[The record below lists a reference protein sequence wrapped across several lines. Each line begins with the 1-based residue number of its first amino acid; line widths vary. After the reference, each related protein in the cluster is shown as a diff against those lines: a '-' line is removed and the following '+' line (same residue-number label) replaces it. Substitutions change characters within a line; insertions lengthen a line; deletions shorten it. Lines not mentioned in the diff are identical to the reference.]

1 MAMAAMGNPQNGGP
15 DGGKVIGHVYTMLPE
30 WNMVPI
36 AILQFFNSMFKK
48 GLQFHACSLCVFAV
62 LVGKTWQ
69 DNWGSIHSLN
79 SLIFSSRTLQ
89 SPKLS
94 LPGAFG
100 RRQGMQLF

>member
-48 GLQFHACSLCVFAV
+48 GLHPFVEFADFFLQDFAESQIESARSVWTKTGYAIV
-62 LVGKTWQ
+62 LERTWKYLK
-69 DNWGSIHSLN
+69 DEMATIEY
-79 SLIFSSRTLQ
+79 
-89 SPKLS
+89 
-94 LPGAFG
+94 
-100 RRQGMQLF
+100 